1 MKKGTSLARRLATA
15 LLAAGLAF
23 ALCIPLAV
31 AEEDAAAAVAD
42 EAVSVNVIVG
52 IDADTRVLTLK
63 DFSTGEEWTYTA
75 GPEVRNFD
83 QLVRGDIVIAEYFAG
98 VAVAIGPEGS
108 GLEDRI
114 SQVDV
119 ERAAEGEK
127 PGGSIT
133 ASTYVQGV
141 IVEVDAEDGIVAVR
155 GPERTLVLKA
165 GDDVDLA
172 DLAVGQT
179 VEALFVE
186 SLSISV
192 EAAPEVSGT
201 LTMKMTAAALGV
213 GVQWGDA
220 VLTMYDGTEHE
231 FKVTGLSLLDVGV
244 TTIEAE
250 GEVYRLVEAS
260 DLEGTFFSGEAG
272 AALVGGGNAI
282 AMKNTNGVVVKLTAR
297 QQGVRL
303 TLAAEG
309 VKFKMK

>member
-1 MKKGTSLARRLATA
+1 MNQATRLVRRFAAT

-23 ALCIPLAV
+23 TLCVPLAV
-31 AEEDAAAAVAD
+31 AGDDGTAAVTD
-42 EAVSVNVIVG
+42 ETVSVNVIVG
-52 IDADTRVLTLK
+52 IDADSRTLTMK
-63 DFSTGEEWTYTA
+63 DMATEEEWTYTA

-98 VAVAIGPEGS
+98 VAVAIGPEGG
-108 GLEDRI
+108 GLEDRV
-114 SQVDV
+114 SQIDV
-119 ERAAEGEK
+119 KRAAEGEK
-127 PGGSIT
+127 PGASVT

-141 IVEVDAEDGIVAVR
+141 ITEVDAEHGAVTIQ

-165 GDDVDLA
+165 GEDVDLA
-172 DLAVGQT
+172 DLEVGQT

-186 SLSISV
+186 SFSISV

-213 GVQWGDA
+213 GVQWGEA

-244 TTIEAE
+244 STIEAE
-250 GEVYRLVEAS
+250 GDVYRLVEAS

-272 AALVGGGNAI
+272 AALVGGGNALV
-282 AMKNTNGVVVKLTAR
+282 MKNTHGVVVKLNAK

>member
-1 MKKGTSLARRLATA
+1 MKKATPFARRLAA
-15 LLAAGLAF
+15 SLLAVSLVFTLGAPLAL
-23 ALCIPLAV
+23 AEEDASAAV
-31 AEEDAAAAVAD
+31 AEET
-42 EAVSVNVIVG
+42 VSVNVIVG
-52 IDADTRVLTLK
+52 IDADNRVLTMK
-63 DFSTGEEWTYTA
+63 DMATEEEWTYTA

-108 GLEDRI
+108 GLEDRVSKI
-114 SQVDV
+114 DV
-119 ERAAEGEK
+119 QRAAEGEK
-127 PGGSIT
+127 PGASVT

-141 IVEVDAEDGIVAVR
+141 IVEVDAEDGAVAIQ
-155 GPERTLVLKA
+155 GPERTLVLQA
-165 GDDVDLA
+165 GDEVDLA
-172 DLAVGQT
+172 DLEVGQT

-186 SLSISV
+186 SISVSV

-213 GVQWGDA
+213 GVQWGEA

-250 GEVYRLVEAS
+250 GDVYRLVEAK

-272 AALVGGGNAI
+272 AALVGGGNALV
-282 AMKNTNGVVVKLTAR
+282 MKNTHGVVVKLTAR

>member
-1 MKKGTSLARRLATA
+1 
-15 LLAAGLAF
+15 
-23 ALCIPLAV
+23 
-31 AEEDAAAAVAD
+31 
-42 EAVSVNVIVG
+42 
-52 IDADTRVLTLK
+52 
-63 DFSTGEEWTYTA
+63 
-75 GPEVRNFD
+75 
-83 QLVRGDIVIAEYFAG
+83 
-98 VAVAIGPEGS
+98 VAV
-108 GLEDRI
+108 
-114 SQVDV
+114 Q
-119 ERAAEGEK
+119 
-127 PGGSIT
+127 
-133 ASTYVQGV
+133 
-141 IVEVDAEDGIVAVR
+141 

-172 DLAVGQT
+172 DLEVGQT

-220 VLTMYDGTEHE
+220 VMTMYDGTEHE

-250 GEVYRLVEAS
+250 GEVYRLVEAK

-272 AALVGGGNAI
+272 AALVGGGNAL
-282 AMKNTNGVVVKLTAR
+282 AMKNTNGVVVKLTAK

-309 VKFKMK
+309 MKFKMK

>member
-1 MKKGTSLARRLATA
+1 MKKTSHYIQRLASI

-31 AEEDAAAAVAD
+31 AEEDTAAAVAD
-42 EAVSVNVIVG
+42 ETVSVNVIVG
-52 IDADTRVLTLK
+52 IDAETRILTLK
-63 DFSTGEEWTYTA
+63 NMISEEEWTYTA

-108 GLEDRI
+108 GLKDRI
-114 SQVDV
+114 SQIDV
-119 ERAAEGEK
+119 QRAAEGEK

-133 ASTYVQGV
+133 ASTYAQGV
-141 IVEVDAEDGIVAVR
+141 IVEVDTEDGTVAIE
-155 GPERTLVLKA
+155 GPERILVLKA

-172 DLAVGQT
+172 ELEVGQT

-186 SLSISV
+186 SFSISV

-213 GVQWGDA
+213 GVQWGEA

-250 GEVYRLVEAS
+250 GEVYRLVEAK

-272 AALVGGGNAI
+272 AALVEGANAL
-282 AMKNTNGVVVKLTAR
+282 AMKNTNGVVVRLKAK

-303 TLAAEG
+303 TPAAEG
-309 VKFKMK
+309 MKFKMK